1 MKNLSFKLV
10 RMQYDELNIEDVE
23 LNPTSTPLN
32 QNHLNFRFHCICV
45 FFLHNNKSDI
55 QCNAILYNAMLFRAT
70 QSQVNVVSKQVTHF
84 SPIDFVTV
92 FAN

>member
-1 MKNLSFKLV
+1 
-10 RMQYDELNIEDVE
+10 MQYDELNIEDVE

-45 FFLHNNKSDI
+45 FFSTITNQI
-55 QCNAILYNAMLFRAT
+55 CNAMLFHAM
-70 QSQVNVVSKQVTHF
+70 QSQVNVVSKQVTNF

-92 FAN
+92 L